1 MVEWWERGYSIQVVG
16 SQVEGEARIILRS
29 KWWKLREEDKD
40 VMIILKDKANSKKVV
55 QLYKH

>member
-16 SQVEGEARIILRS
+16 SQVEGEARIIPRS